1 MQRLTSKL
9 LRLLCRPEVVE
20 DLEGDLF
27 ELHEERLRHS
37 SSLKAHLLL
46 VYDTLRSLRPWALR
60 RSIPTPTSPF
70 MIQNYLS
77 VSLRHQRRH
86 PGISFI
92 KISGLAVGVAVAL
105 FALLYA
111 SHEQSYDRFQENGD
125 RIARISMT
133 WVFGETRFE
142 TALSTTLPGPTI
154 AERQTY
160 VEDYVRF
167 RRVSES
173 YFLHD
178 GQFVRE
184 AGLVHADP
192 AVFTLFSFP
201 LLHGNPDEV
210 LVGPGRIV
218 LSASKA
224 ESYFGR
230 TNVMGETMLLGGS
243 EAYEVTGVMADL
255 PATSHIQFDMVASFS
270 TPEADKRA
278 FDNSSYHTYV
288 LLASPADMSRLEGDL
303 MAGMVAAFGAD
314 NPSMPI
320 LHVTP
325 FNDIY
330 LHSRQPSE
338 WTPAGDIRF
347 VRLFLGIGALI
358 LLIAGINY
366 TNLSTARS
374 IYRSREVGMRKV
386 LGAESGQVFL
396 QFLSEALLTTLFA
409 LLMGMMLAVM
419 ALPFYNSFTGQTH
432 EWGALF
438 QPGLL
443 VILWL
448 VLGVLAGAYPAFV
461 LAHVLPARVL
471 KGSASS
477 SGKGILLR
485 RSLVVVQFAVTFL
498 LIAGTVT
505 IQRQLSFMQTKEL
518 GYDQSQLMA
527 IPIDRELADRSSSF
541 TSLLSSQPVFQAVSA
556 TSHRPSGGAGARTF
570 RSKENPEDRQLLNTI
585 QIDEGWVGTSGVTLV
600 AGRPPTAAESD
611 RSGEAER
618 AILLN
623 ESALELF
630 GWSAEEALDK
640 VMFSAGVGADV
651 RIVGVVEDFHYSPL
665 HNPIEPLVLVASRD
679 ARYVLTRFEGSP
691 LNAVEQAETA
701 WNEAFPDRPFDFS
714 FTDDRL
720 TAQYASERQMADLFF
735 FFSAIAIIIACLG
748 LVGLAAFVVVQKT
761 REIGIRKVLGA
772 STFGL
777 STLVAREFIILVG
790 GALVLAGPLAY
801 WMLSSWLQG
810 YAYHVNVSTLSLVLS
825 GALSL
830 LIALGTVSWQSWRAA
845 QMDPVVSLKTEG

>member
-1 MQRLTSKL
+1 MQRFASRV
-9 LRLLCRPEVVE
+9 LRFLCRPEIVE

-27 ELHEERLRHS
+27 ELHEERLDKGS
-37 SSLKAHLLL
+37 TTGAHLLL
-46 VYDTLRSLRPWALR
+46 FYDTIRSLRPWALR
-60 RSIPTPTSPF
+60 RSIPIPTSPF

-105 FALLYA
+105 LALLYA
-111 SHEQSYDRFQENGD
+111 NHERSFDRFQENGD

-154 AERQTY
+154 AERQSY
-160 VEDYVRF
+160 VEKYVRF
-167 RRVSES
+167 RRVAES
-173 YFLHD
+173 FFLHD

-184 AGLVHADP
+184 TGLVHADP
-192 AVFTLFSFP
+192 DVFSLFSFP
-201 LLHGNPDEV
+201 LLHGNPEEV
-210 LVGPGRIV
+210 LTGPGRIV
-218 LSASKA
+218 LSTSRA

-230 TNVMGETMLLGGS
+230 TNVVGETMLLGGT

-288 LLASPADMSRLEGDL
+288 LLSSPADMSRLEGDL
-303 MAGMVAAFGAD
+303 MAGMVEAFGAE
-314 NPSMPI
+314 NPNMPI

-325 FNDIY
+325 FNTIY
-330 LHSRQPSE
+330 LHSRQPAE

-386 LGAESGQVFL
+386 LGARSGQVFL
-396 QFLSEALLTTLFA
+396 QFLAEALITALFA
-409 LLMGMMLAVM
+409 IALGVMLAILL
-419 ALPFYNSFTGQTH
+419 LPMYNGFTGQTH
-432 EWGALF
+432 TWSALV

-443 VILWL
+443 IVVWLIL
-448 VLGVLAGAYPAFV
+448 GTLAGAYPAFV

-471 KGSASS
+471 KGSGPGSN
-477 SGKGILLR
+477 KGILLR

-518 GYDQSQLMA
+518 GYDQSGLMA
-527 IPIDRELADRSSSF
+527 IPIDRELTDRTAAF

-556 TSHRPSGGAGARTF
+556 TSHRPSGGAGARTY
-570 RSKENPEDRQLLNTI
+570 RSKENPENRQLLNTI
-585 QIDEGWVGTSGVTLV
+585 QIDDGWVGTAGVTLI
-600 AGRPPTAAESD
+600 AGRAPTGEETD

-618 AILLN
+618 AILIN

-630 GWSAEEALDK
+630 GWSAQEALDQ

-651 RIVGVVEDFHYSPL
+651 RLVGVVEDFHYAPL

-679 ARYVLTRFEGSP
+679 ARYVLTRFDGSP

-772 STFGL
+772 SSLGL
-777 STLVAREFIILVG
+777 STLVAREFIVLVG

-810 YAYHVNVSTLSLVLS
+810 YAYHVNVSALSLVLS
-825 GALSL
+825 GVVSL

-845 QMDPVVSLKTEG
+845 QMDPVSSLKIEG